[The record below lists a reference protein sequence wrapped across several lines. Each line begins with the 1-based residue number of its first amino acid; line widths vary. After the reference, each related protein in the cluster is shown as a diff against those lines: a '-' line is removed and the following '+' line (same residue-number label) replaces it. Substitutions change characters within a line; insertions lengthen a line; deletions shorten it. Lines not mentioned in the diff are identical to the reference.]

1 MKIGDLA
8 RNKWRGILD
17 ASGIDKKFLT
27 GKHGPCPFCEG
38 TDRFRWDNSEG
49 KGSFF
54 CNACGAGDGFA
65 LLMRFKGW
73 DFKTTA
79 REVEKLLGHVREE
92 KAHPKIDPNARAQ
105 MLNTLWTKATALDG
119 EDMASRYLASRD
131 VLPRALPNCLRF
143 HANCPVPFGGGYL
156 PALLALVRNAD
167 GEPVNIHRTFL
178 GPNGK
183 ADIET
188 PRAMMPGE
196 LADGSAVRL
205 YAAHGERLGIAEG
218 IETAIAA
225 AKRFNLPVWASL
237 NSTMLEKWIPPDG
250 LAEVWIFGDND
261 TKFGGQASAYALAH
275 RLATRHRMAVKVHIP
290 DMAGKDWAD
299 TDTTI
304 RIIST

>member
-17 ASGIDKKFLT
+17 ANGIDKKFLT

-49 KGSFF
+49 KGSFI

-79 REVEKLLGHVREE
+79 REVEKLLGHVSEE
-92 KAHPKIDPNARAQ
+92 KVKPKIDPKARVK
-105 MLNTLWTKATALDG
+105 MLNTLWAASTPLDG
-119 EDMASRYLASRD
+119 EDHASRYLASRNA
-131 VLPRALPNCLRF
+131 LPRALPTCLRF
-143 HANCPVPFGGGYL
+143 HASCPVPFGGGNL
-156 PALLALVRNAD
+156 PAMLALVRNAD
-167 GEPVNIHRTFL
+167 GDPVNIHRTFL
-178 GPNGK
+178 GTNGK

-205 YAAHGERLGIAEG
+205 YAAHGDRLGIAEG

-225 AKRFNLPVWASL
+225 AKRFNVPVWAAL
-237 NSTMLEKWIPPDG
+237 NTTMLEKWTPPHG
-250 LAEVWIFGDND
+250 VAEVMVFGDND
-261 TKFGGQASAYALAH
+261 PKFGGQSAAYALAH
-275 RLATRHRMAVKVHIP
+275 RLATRHRISVEVRIP
-290 DMAGKDWAD
+290 QTVGKDWAD
-299 TDTTI
+299 ADAA
-304 RIIST
+304 